1 MVWVVGIMCAGVV
14 LCGLVLWAVGPDK
27 SDEEA
32 GMKVR
37 SFVVDVRGRRGR
49 KEGHGHGEGRRKGGM
64 LKPKRARKARGV
76 DHDDR
81 NDDHDDRNDDDDEKG
96 VVVYE
101 GVEMWDVETEGE
113 GMEGG
118 EAYVKG
124 SGEKRGDGVVSGL
137 YCGSPAIDGYAH
149 VNLTCLRESP
159 TFQQWAEETQEGK
172 IKEGRRVWVEKGV
185 SYDGIGVKWGPHNKK
200 DSAYE
205 CALDCLN
212 FVPDLN
218 ANQFPCN
225 LFVYCP
231 DDECFEPDA
240 HTHTKGDCWL
250 KFAERPHVP
259 EINQRGT
266 MYSAFRERHPDF
278 DHTQWISGAVIGTEV
293 GMTKGR
299 WGPRSAW

>member
-1 MVWVVGIMCAGVV
+1 MWVVGVVCAGVV
-14 LCGLVLWAVGPDK
+14 LCGLALWALSPEKGE
-27 SDEEA
+27 EEA
-32 GMKVR
+32 GKMVR
-37 SFVVDVRGRRGR
+37 SFVVDVRGRKGR
-49 KEGHGHGEGRRKGGM
+49 KEDHEHGEGRRKRGA
-64 LKPKRARKARGV
+64 LKPNKARRASV
-76 DHDDR
+76 ESADDDR
-81 NDDHDDRNDDDDEKG
+81 REKRTG

-101 GVEMWDVETEGE
+101 GVEMWDVETEGRE
-113 GMEGG
+113 MEGG
-118 EAYVKG
+118 SAYVKG
-124 SGEKRGDGVVSGL
+124 SGEKRGDGISGL

-159 TFQQWAEETQEGK
+159 TFQQWAEETHEGK
-172 IKEGRRVWVEKGV
+172 VKEGRRVWVEKGV

-200 DSAYE
+200 VLAYE

-266 MYSAFRERHPDF
+266 MYPEFRERHPGF
-278 DHTQWISGAVIGTEV
+278 DHTQWISGAVLGDGV
-293 GMTKGR
+293 SMTKGR